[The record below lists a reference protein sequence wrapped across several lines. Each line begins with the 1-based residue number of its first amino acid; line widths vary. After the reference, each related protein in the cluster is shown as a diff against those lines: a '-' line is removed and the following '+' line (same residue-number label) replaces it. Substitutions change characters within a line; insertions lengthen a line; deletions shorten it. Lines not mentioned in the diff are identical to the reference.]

1 MVASRS
7 APTASV
13 LREAV
18 DYKAV
23 FERAP
28 EPLAVVR
35 VLADKVVVLAA
46 NARWREALEVK
57 NPEVAGK
64 PLSEVFAP
72 EASAALDRAA
82 RRASYTGLPAQTTLR
97 SAERG
102 PSGEFLAHVLE
113 KAVPARLVLMSVAP
127 HAPQAAQRSLVTL
140 DELEALGEGLAF
152 IVDLTRRRT
161 RYLAP
166 ALARRI
172 GHPPEAD
179 LDLAGARRLVHA
191 SDFEAVAACVMGLG
205 PLTGAGVS
213 SATVRVRRPAGGWLR
228 LQLRCLPLATDRR
241 GKARAV
247 LGMAVDI
254 TERWALSRDLG
265 RAARAV
271 ERAGEAERRR
281 LARNLH
287 DSAAQHLVALDLSL
301 SSLGRQPPGSE
312 AAGALLDDMRASVAA
327 LHREIRTFS
336 YLLHPPQL
344 KRLGL
349 APALARFVEAF
360 DRRSELKA
368 EMEVQGEAQPLPP
381 DLELAL
387 YRVAQEAVMN
397 VHRHARAERLRVRLI
412 QSPQSVTLEVEDDGV
427 GLPDADPAL
436 RLGEDGVGI
445 AGMQARLA
453 QLGGA
458 LELVRLS
465 QGLRV
470 RATAP
475 LKG

>member
-1 MVASRS
+1 MVPSRTT
-7 APTASV
+7 PTAPI
-13 LREAV
+13 LRDAV
-18 DYKAV
+18 DYQAV
-23 FERAP
+23 FEQAP
-28 EPLAVVR
+28 KPLSVVR
-35 VLADKVVVLAA
+35 VLADEVVVLAA
-46 NARWREALEVK
+46 NARLREALELRS
-57 NPEVAGK
+57 PEVAGK
-64 PLSEVFAP
+64 TLSEVFAP
-72 EASAALDRAA
+72 ETSAALHRAA
-82 RRASYTGLPAQTTLR
+82 RRASCTGLPAQTTLR
-97 SAERG
+97 SAG
-102 PSGEFLAHVLE
+102 PAAEILAHVLE
-113 KAVPARLVLMSVAP
+113 RTVPARLVLLSVALP
-127 HAPQAAQRSLVTL
+127 ASQPAHRSLITL
-140 DELEALGEGLAF
+140 DELEALGEGLVF

-179 LDLAGARRLVHA
+179 LDLAVARRLVHP
-191 SDFEAVAACVMGLG
+191 SDFEAAAACVMGVG
-205 PLTGAGVS
+205 PLNGAGVS
-213 SATVRVRRPAGGWLR
+213 SATVRVRRREGGWLR
-228 LQLRCLPLATDRR
+228 LQLRCLPLTADRH

-247 LGMAVDI
+247 LGMAVDV
-254 TERWALSRDLG
+254 TEHCALSRDLG
-265 RAARAV
+265 RAALAI
-271 ERAGEAERRR
+271 ERAAEAERRR

-312 AAGALLDDMRASVAA
+312 AAGAILDDMRASVTA

-349 APALARFVEAF
+349 AAALARFAEAF
-360 DRRSELKA
+360 GRRAELA
-368 EMEVQGEAQPLPP
+368 VEIDIQGEPQSLPA

-397 VHRHARAERLRVRLI
+397 VHRHARAERLQLRLI
-412 QSPQSVTLEVEDDGV
+412 QSPASVTLEVEDDGV
-427 GLPDADPAL
+427 GLADADPAG
-436 RLGEDGVGI
+436 RPGEVGVGI
-445 AGMQARLA
+445 TGMQARLA

-458 LELVRLS
+458 LELVRLPR
-465 QGLRV
+465 GLRV